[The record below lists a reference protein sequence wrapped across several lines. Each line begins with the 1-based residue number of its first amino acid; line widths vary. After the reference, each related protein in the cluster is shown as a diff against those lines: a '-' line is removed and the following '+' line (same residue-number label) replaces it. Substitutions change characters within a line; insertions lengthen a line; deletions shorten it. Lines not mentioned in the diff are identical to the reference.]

1 MILISTFKPRENLQS
16 LPVHNPCQT
25 MKGTKT
31 QKPSGN
37 AIFSTVSV
45 KVVCMA
51 DSCIDTLDM
60 VDV

>member
-1 MILISTFKPRENLQS
+1 M
-16 LPVHNPCQT
+16 HNPCQT

-31 QKPSGN
+31 QKPPGN

-51 DSCIDTLDM
+51 DSCIGMLDM